1 MLRVCSLLV
10 LFLGALPVAAAEI
23 AGVVRVI
30 DGDTFDVDGTRVRLH
45 GVDAPEREQ
54 RCGGADAPMWDCGL
68 WATRVAMDR
77 YDGRRATCATL
88 DTDRYGRA
96 VARCM
101 VDGEDV
107 GRAMVVDGLAFAYR
121 AYSMDYDLDE
131 KAAAVNGRG
140 LHATGIAAP
149 ADFRAAG
156 RRAGAAHDVAAAPD
170 GCTIKG
176 NIASDGEHIFHA
188 PGQRWYARTRVS
200 AAKGERWFCS
210 EAAARAAGWRR
221 ARQ

>member
-1 MLRVCSLLV
+1 MLRICSLLV
-10 LFLGALPVAAAEI
+10 LILSGLPVAAAEI
-23 AGVVRVI
+23 AGTVRVI
-30 DGDTFDVDGTRVRLH
+30 DADTFDVDGTRVRLH

-54 RCGGADAPMWDCGL
+54 RCGGRDAPMWDCGL
-68 WATRVAMDR
+68 WVTRVARDR
-77 YDGRRATCATL
+77 YDGRHARCAVL

-96 VARCM
+96 VTRCTI
-101 VDGEDV
+101 DGEDV
-107 GRAMVVDGLAFAYR
+107 GRAMVADGLAFAYR

-131 KAAAVNGRG
+131 KTAAVNGRG

-170 GCTIKG
+170 GCAIKG
-176 NIASDGEHIFHA
+176 NIASDGERIFHA
-188 PGQRWYARTRVS
+188 PGQRWYSRTRVS
-200 AAKGERWFCS
+200 TAKGERWFCS
-210 EAAARAAGWRR
+210 ESAARAAGWRR